1 MGAIHVNFSAVQF
14 SEPDLSQKVLD
25 IIKRNGTLF
34 TKIKIEFTESTLAE
48 NPRLVTEFAYEMN
61 QYGIMMGLDDFGTG
75 YSNISTVFHIPFG
88 TVKLDKSL
96 VYAAM
101 EKKTAFYA
109 VRNLISAFKNLGMR
123 VIAEG
128 VETEEQ
134 KRLVLDCQVDQIQ
147 GFYYSRPMSEDDM
160 EAFMLAQRDSACTGS

>member
-1 MGAIHVNFSAVQF
+1 MLQW
-14 SEPDLSQKVLD
+14 
-25 IIKRNGTLF
+25 KRKQHF
-34 TKIKIEFTESTLAE
+34 M
-48 NPRLVTEFAYEMN
+48 P
-61 QYGIMMGLDDFGTG
+61 
-75 YSNISTVFHIPFG
+75 
-88 TVKLDKSL
+88 
-96 VYAAM
+96 
-101 EKKTAFYA
+101 
-109 VRNLISAFKNLGMR
+109 FKNLGMR